1 MPDDFL
7 ATVVGAVIAGLVG
20 LVAVFAQQWFAK
32 RQWVWDHVLGPFYDF
47 LISSTDIPNTK
58 YWGTNPWDEV
68 GWHDHMKVGRKLRT
82 RIDDFGSA
90 VAAFN
95 NAETDFSNH
104 LPWDTIRNRLKAQMK
119 TLLGNFVNGDYLM
132 WDRFGKEGG
141 GYWQFGPFYEAL
153 YRETVRNPKS
163 PQAAM
168 KATAAREPEVWA
180 LVIETLQLQS
190 PGTLEKVHA
199 MFVADPSFEGSER
212 LGRLADN
219 LRAAAVQRARTL
231 HKILEHRAA

>member
-47 LISSTDIPNTK
+47 LVSTIDNPNSK
-58 YWGTNPWDEV
+58 YWGTNPWADV
-68 GWHDHMKVGRKLRT
+68 GWHDRMKVGRNLRT
-82 RIDDFGSA
+82 RIEDFGSA
-90 VAAFN
+90 VAAVN
-95 NAETDFSNH
+95 NAETDFNNH
-104 LPWDTIRNRLKAQMK
+104 LPWDTVRNRLKGEMK
-119 TLLGNFVNGDYLM
+119 TLLGTFVNGDFLM
-132 WDRFGKEGG
+132 WERFGKEGG
-141 GYWQFGPFYEAL
+141 GYWQFDPFFEKF

-163 PQAAM
+163 PEAAM
-168 KATAAREPEVWA
+168 KATAAREPEALA
-180 LVIETLQLQS
+180 LVIDKLQGES

-212 LGRLADN
+212 LGRLADD
-219 LRAAAVQRARTL
+219 LRAASVHRARTL
-231 HKILEHRAA
+231 RRALERRAS